1 MYGNTSFGAEGGTEE
16 FTPEERAQLQEEL
29 SAVVARTRRLLPGEF
44 AVGSELSE
52 GMDGLT
58 ATVAVK
64 PPVGRAVRANY
75 TPSGAGFDEGSRE
88 ELAAGLAASAAVQVR
103 EAIRNEAAPA
113 AR

>member
-1 MYGNTSFGAEGGTEE
+1 MYGNTSFGSDTSPDE
-16 FTPEERAQLQEEL
+16 FTAEEREQLQAEL
-29 SAVVARTRRLLPGEF
+29 SAVAARTRRLLPGEF
-44 AVGSELSE
+44 VVGSELSE

-64 PPVGRAVRANY
+64 PPVGHAVRANY